1 MRYGNGYEIS
11 AVKDDGECVTV
22 CEDNDPGRIAF
33 GLYRIDRQD
42 LARWV
47 SDHPTREAAEIR
59 MRQLLAAK

>member
-11 AVKDDGECVTV
+11 AVKEDGNCVTV
-22 CEDNDPGRIAF
+22 CEDSDPARIAF

-47 SDHPTREAAEIR
+47 SDHPTREVAEIR
-59 MRQLLAAK
+59 MRQLLAGK